1 MQRPELDVPLHPCEN
16 APAQAWPV
24 LLCCADPARVHEIE
38 QVLDSWPVPVAL
50 TVVASA
56 MPALR
61 HSLVVP
67 LRLVIVDWALGGPSG
82 QAVVRQLA
90 RLRPALQ
97 VLAFDERSVVGTAD
111 QVLAWPWSELATVL
125 DHWLMRVYDS
135 NSPHGPT
142 S

>member
-1 MQRPELDVPLHPCEN
+1 VTLHLCET

-24 LLCCADPARVHEIE
+24 LLCCANPSRAQEVERV
-38 QVLDSWPVPVAL
+38 LGSWPVPVAL

-61 HSLVVP
+61 HSLLTP
-67 LRLVIVDWALGGPSG
+67 PRLVIVDWALNGPSG

-90 RLRPALQ
+90 RMRPALP
-97 VLAFDERSVVGTAD
+97 VLAFDERSLVGIAD
-111 QVLAWPWSELATVL
+111 QVLTWPWDELATVL
-125 DHWLMRVYDS
+125 DHWLMRTDDS
-135 NSPHGPT
+135 GSPQGST